1 MLFYGTITKFIISLI
16 LLSGLL
22 NSSILETIEKI
33 VINNAY
39 IHCSQGSTKP
49 KEAVSLHVF
58 DVLTNETVKYHV
70 PGCTCKIFQ
79 DSEPPVFFP
88 KTWTVGHSKASFLF
102 PLVDI
107 DSMGRTIFYLWDK
120 DIEDFLLPHTIKSNT
135 EKQENHGETFSEFS
149 RRRWQGNYLYFMSSM
164 EFAATRLNQDR
175 LHLWYALSGEELL
188 LHVPL
193 SSENGT
199 SNRWMVG
206 DSPPYFGWARCFP
219 AKVPRGQT
227 GIPFLSVHPSDG
239 TTPLFGVRVAEKE
252 VYLEG
257 EKRRFD
263 HAFDWLVQFKRQDGT
278 CFWRSLDAGNSWKD
292 VDLENG
298 KTPKTV
304 IVNNDSNYIYISSD
318 LSVDSKDVPKS
329 LSAIADGLR
338 ERKLLKDY
346 LPREPSDRMKKK
358 LEEAEEKGKLQAHIL
373 ELRKQAEEERLKQA
387 SEGVSPVGGQ
397 PPGIPRLLTAD
408 EARKMLD
415 GGAEFVFTE
424 EELKEL
430 LAEPDPS
437 KFKSSVE
444 LGLAYDWVGKFAE
457 AKAELEKDQ
466 TPLGRFEL
474 GRFLMAGRPGMP
486 ADRDRANSILE
497 KLVNEMEEREDKLTA
512 AECLLAGKA
521 CHEIRPRKSTQWAHW
536 VELGDEFFQQA
547 IDLGE
552 KAGHYYIQHYRRM
565 KPEKKLDEIWK
576 ALPTDDIEA
585 RAGLAGYAGHMQQ
598 FRKHRDQ
605 EHHLQDLKTAVQA
618 RCNRAQYWLGLLY
631 SMGVGEPGK
640 YLKHNNEKA
649 RFWLK
654 RAAER
659 GDWEAQFLLSTLPKQ

>member
-1 MLFYGTITKFIISLI
+1 
-16 LLSGLL
+16 
-22 NSSILETIEKI
+22 
-33 VINNAY
+33 
-39 IHCSQGSTKP
+39 
-49 KEAVSLHVF
+49 
-58 DVLTNETVKYHV
+58 
-70 PGCTCKIFQ
+70 
-79 DSEPPVFFP
+79 
-88 KTWTVGHSKASFLF
+88 
-102 PLVDI
+102 
-107 DSMGRTIFYLWDK
+107 
-120 DIEDFLLPHTIKSNT
+120 
-135 EKQENHGETFSEFS
+135 
-149 RRRWQGNYLYFMSSM
+149 M

-199 SNRWMVG
+199 SNDWLIAEN
-206 DSPPYFGWARCFP
+206 PPFFGWARCFP

-227 GIPFLSVHPSDG
+227 SIPFFTVHPNDG
-239 TTPLFGVRVAEKE
+239 VTPLFGIKVAEKE
-252 VYLEG
+252 IYQDG
-257 EKRRFD
+257 RKHRFD
-263 HAFDWLVQFKRQDGT
+263 HTFDWLVLFKRRDGT
-278 CFWRSLDAGNSWKD
+278 SFWRSLNADNSWKD
-292 VDLENG
+292 IDLENG

-304 IVNNDSNYIYISSD
+304 IVNNDSNYIYVSSD
-318 LSVDSKDVPKS
+318 LSVDSNDVPKS
-329 LSAIADGLR
+329 LSVIADGLR

-346 LPREPSDRMKKK
+346 PPREQSERMKKK
-358 LEEAEEKGKLQAHIL
+358 LQEIEERAKRQARIQ
-373 ELRKQAEEERLKQA
+373 ELRKKVEEEQRKQA
-387 SEGVSPVGGQ
+387 SEGVLPVGGQ
-397 PPGIPRLLTAD
+397 PLGIPKLLTAE

-415 GGAEFVFTE
+415 GGAESVFTD
-424 EELKEL
+424 EELKAL
-430 LAEPDPS
+430 LAEPDSS

-444 LGLAYDWVGKFAE
+444 LGLAYDWCGKFAE
-457 AKAELEKDQ
+457 AKAELEKDR

-474 GRFLMAGRPGMP
+474 GRFLMAGRPGIP

-497 KLVNEMEEREDKLTA
+497 KLVNEMEEREDELTA

-552 KAGHYYIQHYRRM
+552 KAGYYYIQHYRRM

-598 FRKHRDQ
+598 FKRHRDQ
-605 EHHLQDLKTAVQA
+605 ERHLQDLKTAVQA

-640 YLKHNNEKA
+640 YLRHNNEKA

-659 GDWEAQFLLSTLPKQ
+659 GDWEAQFLLTTVGLRE